1 MLARLKQM
9 LIKEFIQVFRDK
21 RTRFVLFGPPI
32 IQMLVFGYA
41 ATFEIHHVPTVV
53 LDLDH
58 SQESRELI
66 SRFSSSPYFD
76 VQRQL
81 TDYRQIGDLIDQG
94 KATVGLEIN
103 AGFAQNLRK
112 GQTAPLQVIVDATN
126 SNSALIASGYITQ
139 IALGFAQDYQQD
151 RIYRISPQM
160 VERMPSVQLEQRPWY
175 NPDLRSRWFF
185 VPGIIGSLTLVLV
198 VTLTA
203 FAVVRE
209 REIGTLEQIMVT
221 PIRPAEFIL
230 GKTLPFFLIGLFDVS
245 LIATVGTM
253 WFQIPFRG
261 HILVLFAGAI
271 LFLLCMLGVGLLIS
285 TVSSTQQQAMVTAFF
300 FIMPAIT
307 FSGFGF
313 PISTMPQWL
322 QYLTYLSPLRY
333 FLSRASRHLSERCG
347 HGDPLAPDARDD
359 RLGNQ
364 SAHHRCPALPQS
376 ARLSLSPQPSSQST
390 QYEAYPI
397 RPRQTAQIC
406 AHHTACEVGLLGI
419 VDCHLDDDR
428 TTGPSDCERLFENRL
443 RIAVTTQ
450 RQVLYANTPANGG
463 QVIVGKL
470 SARLLSQRELL
481 KLRNLR

>member
-21 RTRFVLFGPPI
+21 RTRFLLFGPPI
-32 IQMLVFGYA
+32 IQMVIFGYA

-58 SQESRELI
+58 SQESRELF

-81 TDYRQIGDLIDQG
+81 TDSRQMGELIDQG
-94 KATVGLEIN
+94 KATVGLEIH

-112 GQTAPLQVIVDATN
+112 GQIAPLQVIVDATN
-126 SNSALIASGYITQ
+126 SNTALIASGYITQ
-139 IALGFAQDYQQD
+139 IALGFAQDYQKD
-151 RIYRISPQM
+151 RIYRIAPQM
-160 VERMPSVQLEQRPWY
+160 VERIPSVQLESRPWY

-230 GKTLPFFLIGLFDVS
+230 GKTLPFFLIGLFDAS
-245 LIATVGTM
+245 LIATVGTL
-253 WFQIPFRG
+253 WFQVPFRG
-261 HILVLFAGAI
+261 HILVLATGVI

-313 PISTMPQWL
+313 PISTMPPWL
-322 QYLTYLSPLRY
+322 QYFTYLSLLRY
-333 FLSRASRHLSERCG
+333 FLDVLRGTYLKGVGMEILWPQMAAMAG
-347 HGDPLAPDARDD
+347 
-359 RLGNQ
+359 LG
-364 SAHHRCPALPQS
+364 
-376 ARLSLSPQPSSQST
+376 LSLLT
-390 QYEAYPI
+390 
-397 RPRQTAQIC
+397 
-406 AHHTACEVGLLGI
+406 
-419 VDCHLDDDR
+419 
-428 TTGPSDCERLFENRL
+428 
-443 RIAVTTQ
+443 IAV
-450 RQVLYANTPANGG
+450 
-463 QVIVGKL
+463 
-470 SARLLSQRELL
+470 
-481 KLRNLR
+481 LRFHKALD

>member
-21 RTRFVLFGPPI
+21 RTRFVLFGPPV

-66 SRFSSSPYFD
+66 SRFTSSPYFD

-81 TDYRQIGDLIDQG
+81 TDYRQVGDLIDRG
-94 KATVGLEIN
+94 EVTVALQIN
-103 AGFAQNLRK
+103 PGFAQNLRK
-112 GQTAPLQVIVDATN
+112 GETAPLQVIVDATN
-126 SNSALIASGYITQ
+126 SNTALIASGYINQ
-139 IALGFAQDYQQD
+139 IALGFAQEYQQD
-151 RIYRISPQM
+151 RIRRIFPQM
-160 VERMPSVQLEQRPWY
+160 IERVPQVQLEPRPWY

-185 VPGIIGSLTLVLV
+185 VPGIVGSLTLVLV

-230 GKTLPFFLIGLFDVS
+230 GKTLPFFLIGLLDVS
-245 LIATVGTM
+245 LIATVGTL
-253 WFQIPFRG
+253 WFQVPFRG
-261 HILVLFAGAI
+261 RILVLFVGAV

-285 TVSSTQQQAMVTAFF
+285 TVSSTQQQAMVTSFF

-313 PISTMPQWL
+313 PISTMPHWMQIFS
-322 QYLTYLSPLRY
+322 YVIPLRY
-333 FLSRASRHLSERCG
+333 FLIVIRSTYLKGVGMDILWPQMAAMAGLSV
-347 HGDPLAPDARDD
+347 
-359 RLGNQ
+359 
-364 SAHHRCPALPQS
+364 AL
-376 ARLSLSPQPSSQST
+376 L
-390 QYEAYPI
+390 
-397 RPRQTAQIC
+397 TAAILRFHK
-406 AHHTACEVGLLGI
+406 A
-419 VDCHLDDDR
+419 LD
-428 TTGPSDCERLFENRL
+428 
-443 RIAVTTQ
+443 
-450 RQVLYANTPANGG
+450 
-463 QVIVGKL
+463 
-470 SARLLSQRELL
+470 
-481 KLRNLR
+481 

>member
-21 RTRFVLFGPPI
+21 RTRIVLFGPPI

-41 ATFEIHHVPTVV
+41 ATFEIYHVPTVV

-81 TDYRQIGDLIDQG
+81 TDYRQIGDLIDRG
-94 KATVGLEIN
+94 KATIGLEIN

-126 SNSALIASGYITQ
+126 SNTALIASGYISQ
-139 IALGFAQDYQQD
+139 IALGFAQNYQRD
-151 RIYRISPQM
+151 RINRISPHM
-160 VERMPSVQLEQRPWY
+160 IEKIPSVQLEQRPWY
-175 NPDLRSRWFF
+175 NTDLRSRWFF
-185 VPGIIGSLTLVLV
+185 VPGIIGSLTVVLV

-245 LIATVGTM
+245 LIATVGTV
-253 WFQIPFRG
+253 WFQVPFRG
-261 HILVLFAGAI
+261 QILVLFAGAI

-333 FLSRASRHLSERCG
+333 FLVVLRGTYLKGVGMEILW
-347 HGDPLAPDARDD
+347 PQMLAMGA
-359 RLGNQ
+359 
-364 SAHHRCPALPQS
+364 
-376 ARLSLSPQPSSQST
+376 
-390 QYEAYPI
+390 
-397 RPRQTAQIC
+397 
-406 AHHTACEVGLLGI
+406 LGI
-419 VDCHLDDDR
+419 SL
-428 TTGPSDCERLFENRL
+428 LA
-443 RIAVTTQ
+443 IAV
-450 RQVLYANTPANGG
+450 
-463 QVIVGKL
+463 
-470 SARLLSQRELL
+470 
-481 KLRNLR
+481 LRFHKALD

>member
-58 SQESRELI
+58 SQESRELV

-81 TDYRQIGDLIDQG
+81 TDYRQIGDLIDRG
-94 KATVGLEIN
+94 EATVGLRIN
-103 AGFAQNLRK
+103 PGFAQNLRK

-126 SNSALIASGYITQ
+126 SNTALIAAGYINQ
-139 IALGFAQDYQQD
+139 IALGFARDYQQD
-151 RIYRISPQM
+151 RIYRISPQL
-160 VERMPSVQLEQRPWY
+160 VDKIPNVQLEQRPWY
-175 NPDLRSRWFF
+175 NSDLRSRWFF
-185 VPGIIGSLTLVLV
+185 VPGIVGSLTLVLV
-198 VTLTA
+198 TTLTA

-230 GKTLPFFLIGLFDVS
+230 GKTLPFFLIGLLDVS
-245 LIATVGTM
+245 LIATVGTL
-253 WFQIPFRG
+253 WFQVPFRG
-261 HILVLFAGAI
+261 QILVLFTGAI

-300 FIMPAIT
+300 FIMPAVT

-313 PISTMPQWL
+313 PISTMPPWL

-333 FLSRASRHLSERCG
+333 FLVVLRGTYLKGVGMEILWPQMVAM
-347 HGDPLAPDARDD
+347 AA
-359 RLGNQ
+359 LG
-364 SAHHRCPALPQS
+364 
-376 ARLSLSPQPSSQST
+376 
-390 QYEAYPI
+390 
-397 RPRQTAQIC
+397 
-406 AHHTACEVGLLGI
+406 VGLLTLSI
-419 VDCHLDDDR
+419 FRFHKALD
-428 TTGPSDCERLFENRL
+428 
-443 RIAVTTQ
+443 
-450 RQVLYANTPANGG
+450 
-463 QVIVGKL
+463 
-470 SARLLSQRELL
+470 
-481 KLRNLR
+481 

>member
-21 RTRFVLFGPPI
+21 RTRAVLFGPPI
-32 IQMLVFGYA
+32 IQMLIFGYA

-66 SRFSSSPYFD
+66 ARFISSPYFD

-81 TDYRQIGDLIDQG
+81 TDYRQIGDLIDRG
-94 KATVGLEIN
+94 EATVGLEIN

-126 SNSALIASGYITQ
+126 SNTALIASGYISQ
-139 IALGFAQDYQQD
+139 IALAFAQDYQQD
-151 RIYRISPQM
+151 RISRISPQM
-160 VERMPSVQLEQRPWY
+160 IEKIPSVQLEPRPWY

-198 VTLTA
+198 VNLTA

-245 LIATVGTM
+245 LIATVGTL
-253 WFQIPFRG
+253 WFQVPFRG
-261 HILVLFAGAI
+261 QILVLFAGAI

-313 PISTMPQWL
+313 PISTMPEWL

-333 FLSRASRHLSERCG
+333 FLIVLRGTYLKGVGMEILW
-347 HGDPLAPDARDD
+347 PQMLAMA
-359 RLGNQ
+359 
-364 SAHHRCPALPQS
+364 A
-376 ARLSLSPQPSSQST
+376 
-390 QYEAYPI
+390 
-397 RPRQTAQIC
+397 
-406 AHHTACEVGLLGI
+406 LGI
-419 VDCHLDDDR
+419 SLL
-428 TTGPSDCERLFENRL
+428 T
-443 RIAVTTQ
+443 IAV
-450 RQVLYANTPANGG
+450 
-463 QVIVGKL
+463 
-470 SARLLSQRELL
+470 
-481 KLRNLR
+481 LRFHKALD